1 MSKGVIAMKGPIK
14 TIIQEDKVAP
24 EIVSRFVSQAEQ
36 IVGTDS
42 VSVNQADLLANSYD
56 YWPISSI
63 WMLEGAT
70 SALPQVVVWPQ
81 NTGQVSRLLALASK
95 LKVPVTPYG
104 EGSGVLGGTVPLH
117 GGIIL
122 DMKKMNRIINID
134 DQNLLVTVESGLN
147 GVTYEEELNKA
158 GFTGG
163 HIPQSIQC
171 STVGG
176 WLACRAAGQ
185 LSTRYGKIEDIV
197 VSLEAVL
204 PDGTIFRGKNV
215 PRSST
220 GPRVDHLFLGSEGS
234 LGVITE
240 ATLRIWPCP
249 ESRYMASYLFDDLE
263 KPLEAIRLF
272 MRAGCRPAVVRLYD
286 ARETD
291 NHFSALTKKGCVL
304 IILSEGDPL
313 LIEAEKEV
321 IGKHVLNQ
329 GGKDSGADQV
339 KHWLDKRFD
348 ISAASKILQRGAV
361 LDTIEVTTNWHNAY
375 STYKAMQEEIMSV
388 EGTFQAS
395 GHYSHV
401 YPEGAAL
408 YLTVVGF
415 APDKKEYYHAIWQ
428 AAMKGCLA
436 EGASIAHHHGI
447 GLQRAPWMEAEH
459 GAGIEVLDKIKKSLD
474 PHGIMNPGK
483 LGFNK
488 EKK

>member
-1 MSKGVIAMKGPIK
+1 MEGPIK
-14 TIIQEDKVAP
+14 TIMQDKRVDQSV
-24 EIVSRFVSQAEQ
+24 IDSFLSQAEK

-42 VSVNQADLLANSYD
+42 ISVNQADLLANSYD

-81 NTGQVSRLLALASK
+81 NTGQVSGLLALASK

-104 EGSGVLGGTVPLH
+104 EGSGVLGGSVPLH

-122 DMKKMNRIINID
+122 DMKKMNKILNID
-134 DQNLLVTVESGLN
+134 DKNLLVTVESGLN
-147 GVTYEEELNKA
+147 GVTYEEELSKA

-220 GPRVDHLFLGSEGS
+220 GPRADHLFLGSEGC

-249 ESRYMASYLFDDLE
+249 EKRYMESYLFNDLGE
-263 KPLEAIRLF
+263 ALEAIRF
-272 MRAGCRPAVVRLYD
+272 IMRVGCRPAVVRLYD
-286 ARETD
+286 ERETD
-291 NHFSALTKKGCVL
+291 NHFSALTKKGCAL
-304 IILSEGDPL
+304 IFLSEGDPL
-313 LIEAEKEV
+313 IVEAEKNIIEKYV
-321 IGKHVLNQ
+321 FKHGGVASGPEQVEYWLN
-329 GGKDSGADQV
+329 
-339 KHWLDKRFD
+339 KRFD
-348 ISAASKILQRGAV
+348 ISAASKILQRGAI

-375 STYKAMQEEIMSV
+375 STYKAMQEKIMAV

-408 YLTVVGF
+408 YMTVVGF
-415 APDKKEYYHAIWQ
+415 APDKEEYYHAIWQ
-428 AAMKGCLA
+428 AAMRGCLA
-436 EGASIAHHHGI
+436 EEASIAHHHGI
-447 GLQRAPWMEAEH
+447 GLQRAPWMAAEH
-459 GAGIEVLDKIKKSLD
+459 RSGMEVLRKIKKSLD

-483 LGFNK
+483 LDLTK
-488 EKK
+488 EKL